1 MGVAIGVNGHGG
13 APDTDGGPTSGS
25 VRRTLGVLLAS
36 WPLIPVIDVDVDV
49 DVDVDK
55 DPRRV
60 WNLRDRSESRI
71 GAG

>member
-1 MGVAIGVNGHGG
+1 MGVATGVNGHGG

-49 DVDVDK
+49 DK

-60 WNLRDRSESRI
+60 WNLRDGSDSRI